1 MSIDKNQAIIEF
13 LIQCPD
19 LASNPLFF
27 NYVNAKEDNTQI
39 ITQSNDKAMNKVYI
53 DGSVLKRY
61 SFTFIYF
68 KAISYNPIVKAEG
81 YPDEN
86 VEDMLDVQGVIDWVT
101 EQAED
106 LNYPN
111 FGESC
116 FIEEMQVLTDNP
128 NLNSVDTTS
137 SPPLAKYSFT
147 IQIDYIDT
155 SKKLWN
161 N

>member
-1 MSIDKNQAIIEF
+1 MDIDKNQSVIEF
-13 LIQCPD
+13 LITCPE
-19 LASNPLFF
+19 LATNPLFF
-27 NYVNAKEDNTQI
+27 NYVNAKENSTQI
-39 ITQSNDKAMNKVYI
+39 ITQSNDKSMNRKFI
-53 DGSVLKRY
+53 DGSVLRRY

-68 KAISYNPIVKAEG
+68 KSISYTPIVKEAG
-81 YPDEN
+81 YPNEN
-86 VEDMLDVQGVIDWVT
+86 VEDMLDVQAIVDWIT

-106 LNYPN
+106 LNYPD
-111 FGESC
+111 FGETC
-116 FIEEMQVLTDNP
+116 FIEDMQVLTDNP